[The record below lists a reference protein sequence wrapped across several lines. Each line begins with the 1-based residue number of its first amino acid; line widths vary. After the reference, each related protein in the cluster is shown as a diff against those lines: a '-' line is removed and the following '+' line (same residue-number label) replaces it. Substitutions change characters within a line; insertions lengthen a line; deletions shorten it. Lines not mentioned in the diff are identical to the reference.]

1 MALTHHFYAYFLH
14 QHSSKFKSVLW
25 LNPMI
30 FLLILFMYM
39 LANPNLYFVSIPSL
53 FCLFPSY
60 IERSLNLYFD
70 PSFFFLIPLYT
81 FNEIQICTSVNPI
94 NVSAHFLYIKIY
106 ANPNL
111 YFGSNPSFFF
121 LIPQY
126 TFNEIQI
133 CTSANPMIFCLFHL
147 CIQQTFTLADLRGP
161 ATFTRYCQNSLEP
174 ST

>member
-1 MALTHHFYAYFLH
+1 MQICTSSQSYDFSAFFFNTSKEIQICTSALTHHFYAYFLH

-81 FNEIQICTSVNPI
+81 FNEIQICTSVNPV
-94 NVSAHFLYIKIY
+94 NVSAHFL
-106 ANPNL
+106 
-111 YFGSNPSFFF
+111 
-121 LIPQY
+121 
-126 TFNEIQI
+126 
-133 CTSANPMIFCLFHL
+133 
-147 CIQQTFTLADLRGP
+147 
-161 ATFTRYCQNSLEP
+161 
-174 ST
+174 